1 MIEIG
6 IILLLSGVCSY
17 FIYRAY
23 TIAGVLTDQ
32 QEYIKELEDMSTYMY
47 DQINNSLKKMN
58 EIDYKGAFEA
68 DDETG
73 TTFGLLKDVI
83 KNLEKEFNAE
93 EKESK

>member
-1 MIEIG
+1 MIEI
-6 IILLLSGVCSY
+6 ILLVLISGACFY
-17 FIYRAY
+17 FLYRAY
-23 TIAGVLTDQ
+23 TLAGVLADQ

-47 DQINNSLKKMN
+47 DQIKKSLNKMK

-73 TTFGLLKDVI
+73 TTFNLLNNVI